1 MEMILEFESSHQNKQ
16 PGGLND
22 LLTNFIYSISDYIR
36 TNSGNIDLLF
46 LMNLLLPSLQEKSPA
61 DIGEIHN
68 IPPIKIQLNLSKSL
82 ARINQ
87 YLRTKEA
94 LQVIKPTIED
104 HKAQGLI
111 TSHTLP

>member
-16 PGGLND
+16 SGGLND
-22 LLTNFIYSISDYIR
+22 LLTTFICSISDYIR

-46 LMNLLLPSLQEKSPA
+46 LLNQLLPSLQEKSPA
-61 DIGEIHN
+61 DIGKIYN
-68 IPPIKIQLNLSKSL
+68 IPSIKIQLDLSKSL
-82 ARINQ
+82 ARINK

-94 LQVIKPTIED
+94 LQVIKSTIED

-111 TSHTLP
+111 ISHTLP